1 MELRRRD
8 RLLSTSDSSPESAL
22 LSGKDIEKLGDNKS
36 KPQKKGCLNRWF
48 GKQEFLAR
56 EISFHGHVE
65 PMNKVP
71 NTIRNQKYNVLTFI
85 PVVLYNQFKF
95 FANLFFLLNALSQ
108 LIPVLQTGF
117 FITYIG
123 PLGLVLMLTML
134 KEAYDDWERYKRDK
148 EANGAK
154 YACLKGDHFELKTSA
169 SLKVGDII
177 EVNVNQRIPADL
189 VLLYSSE
196 PNGTVFLR
204 TDQLD
209 GETDWK
215 IRKSVRFT
223 QEHFSKTGGWKSL
236 DGAKVI
242 ANAPIENIYQFEGLF
257 EVLQNHKTHREPLTL
272 ENTLWGSTVL
282 ATGKIYAMVIYT
294 GSEMRVVM
302 NSREPRSK
310 VGKLDQEV
318 NFLSKILFCV
328 MVGLS
333 LFLVILDG
341 FSGRWYIHF
350 FRFIILLSAI
360 IPISMRVNLDFAKL
374 YYSSQI
380 NGDKNIEGTIA
391 RNRNIPEDL
400 GRIQFLLTDKTGT
413 ITQNH
418 MIFKKLSLEN
428 GLYTPD
434 ELNEIKRMLKRNCDK
449 YKMPLNDVTK
459 KEKDCIMRDV
469 ITALILCHNV
479 TPVMDNGVKTFQAS
493 SPDEIALVQIAESL
507 NMRLLERDQNNIK
520 IENSSG
526 ITESYRILANF
537 PFTSESKRMGIIL
550 QNVETQQ
557 IVFYLKG
564 ADTIMKDKVPQKQ
577 RGFLLDECE
586 SLAREGL
593 RTLVITQ
600 KVISTEDFN
609 VWEAKYNDAC
619 QSLSNRESKIR
630 QVIESLEVNMRLL
643 GITGV
648 EDKLQEDICE
658 TLENLRNAGIQV
670 WMLTGDKIETAT
682 CIAISAGI
690 KSQKQ
695 EIFFM
700 KDLTDPV
707 EIKTKLFQFGT
718 MYDKVLVM
726 DGVTLAVALQD
737 CYDLFF
743 DSATKAPAVVLC
755 RCSPTQKATVTEGVK
770 KKTGKTTCAI
780 GDGGNDVGMIQAAD
794 VGIGIEGKEGK
805 QAALAADYSILKFKY
820 LNRLLLWHGRLSYK
834 RSAVLSNFVIHRGLI
849 ISIIQT
855 VFCIVFYRLSISV
868 YDGMLILGYSTVFT
882 MFPVFSLIF
891 DEDIDVDG
899 ALNYPP
905 LYKTLQRGRELNLK
919 TFLIWLW
926 RSIYQ
931 GTVIMLLSF
940 HLFDNTQYNIIT
952 ITFTAL
958 IIAEMLNITSELN
971 RMSFFSAVAICCS
984 LLLYLGTIIILKDTI
999 NASSITLKFLYKVV
1013 SITLV
1018 SWLPLHALKVIMKL
1032 VDPSEQ
1038 QKIMGGIKKTGDEH
1052 DTSYNTL

>member
-1 MELRRRD
+1 MQINVS
-8 RLLSTSDSSPESAL
+8 LLIWSSY
-22 LSGKDIEKLGDNKS
+22 IQRNNKIV
-36 KPQKKGCLNRWF
+36 N
-48 GKQEFLAR
+48 
-56 EISFHGHVE
+56 
-65 PMNKVP
+65 
-71 NTIRNQKYNVLTFI
+71 
-85 PVVLYNQFKF
+85 
-95 FANLFFLLNALSQ
+95 NLFFNKF
-108 LIPVLQTGF
+108 P
-117 FITYIG
+117 
-123 PLGLVLMLTML
+123 
-134 KEAYDDWERYKRDK
+134 R
-148 EANGAK
+148 
-154 YACLKGDHFELKTSA
+154 
-169 SLKVGDII
+169 
-177 EVNVNQRIPADL
+177 
-189 VLLYSSE
+189 E
-196 PNGTVFLR
+196 PNGTIFLR

-215 IRKSVRFT
+215 IRKSIRFT
-223 QEHFSKTGGWKSL
+223 QEYLSNNQQWKDLES
-236 DGAKVI
+236 AKVI

-257 EVLQNHKTHREPLTL
+257 EVLDRSNNKMHREPLTL

-294 GSEMRVVM
+294 GAEMRVVM

-318 NFLSKILFCV
+318 NFLSKVLFGV

-333 LFLVILDG
+333 LFLVVLGG
-341 FSGRWYIHF
+341 FAGRWYIHF

-374 YYSSQI
+374 FYSSQI
-380 NGDKNIEGTIA
+380 NGDKNIEGTLA

-434 ELNEIKRMLKRNCDK
+434 TLNEIKRMLKRNCDK

-459 KEKDCIMRDV
+459 REKDCVMRDV

-479 TPVMDNGVKTFQAS
+479 TPVMEEGVKTFQAS

-507 NMRLLERDQNNIK
+507 NMKLLERDQNTIK
-520 IENSSG
+520 IENAAG
-526 ITESYRILANF
+526 TMESYRILANF
-537 PFTSESKRMGIIL
+537 PFSSESKRMGIIL
-550 QNVETQQ
+550 QNFENEQ

-593 RTLVITQ
+593 RTLVIAQ
-600 KVISTEDFN
+600 KVLSLEDFQ
-609 VWEAKYNDAC
+609 VWKGKYDDAC
-619 QSLSNRESKIR
+619 QSLSNREGKIR
-630 QVIESLEVNMRLL
+630 QVIESLETNMRLL

-695 EIFFM
+695 EIFLM

-707 EIKTKLFQFGT
+707 EIKGKLLQFGT

-726 DGVTLAVALQD
+726 DGVTLAVALED
-737 CYDLFF
+737 CYDIFF

-755 RCSPTQKATVTEGVK
+755 RCSPTQKAAVTEGVK
-770 KKTGKTTCAI
+770 KKTKKTTCAI

-834 RSAVLSNFVIHRGLI
+834 RSAVLANFVIHRGLI
-849 ISIIQT
+849 ISIMQA
-855 VFCIVFYRLSISV
+855 VFCIVFYGLSISI
-868 YDGMLILGYSTVFT
+868 YDGKLILGYSTIFT
-882 MFPVFSLIF
+882 MFPVFSLVMMNFWI
-891 DEDIDVDG
+891 
-899 ALNYPP
+899 
-905 LYKTLQRGRELNLK
+905 
-919 TFLIWLW
+919 FLIFFRFLMK
-926 RSIYQ
+926 IL
-931 GTVIMLLSF
+931 MLMEHSTIL
-940 HLFDNTQYNIIT
+940 LFTRHFNVEEN
-952 ITFTAL
+952 
-958 IIAEMLNITSELN
+958 
-971 RMSFFSAVAICCS
+971 
-984 LLLYLGTIIILKDTI
+984 
-999 NASSITLKFLYKVV
+999 
-1013 SITLV
+1013 
-1018 SWLPLHALKVIMKL
+1018 
-1032 VDPSEQ
+1032 
-1038 QKIMGGIKKTGDEH
+1038 
-1052 DTSYNTL
+1052 